1 MKTADILQALPH
13 LSVSDRLKV
22 AETALHLIQQ
32 EQQGLSKEQQRQQ
45 MAIAAMTAVS
55 DYSTDSELIVFTD
68 LDGEDFVDNK
78 TITLEKMRSRCWT
91 N

>member
-1 MKTADILQALPH
+1 MKTAEILQALPH

-32 EQQGLSKEQQRQQ
+32 EQQGLTKEQQRQQ

-68 LDGEDFVDNK
+68 LDGEDFYN
-78 TITLEKMRSRCWT
+78 EQAT
-91 N
+91 NIKAGQS